1 MYRFFFIAATGLLVA
16 VGCNQSDTVPV
27 TGTLT
32 LNGQPVGDAEVMFN
46 PAPDKPGRMIS
57 AHTDSN
63 GHFTLETARPG
74 DGAAP
79 GEYVI
84 TLGEYYPPGKA
95 PAMPKGGGLLPS
107 RFPPKYGDP
116 AQSPLKATIERGKK
130 NEFNFEVAK
139 P

>member
-1 MYRFFFIAATGLLVA
+1 MHRFLIFAATGLLVA
-16 VGCNQSDTVPV
+16 GCNQSDTVPV

-32 LNGQPVGDAEVMFN
+32 LNGRPVENGEVMFN

-79 GEYVI
+79 GEYVV

-116 AQSPLKATIERGKK
+116 AQTPLKATVEGGKK
-130 NEFNFEVAK
+130 NDFQFDVK
-139 P
+139 